1 VEPDR
6 RAGDRSGEHHRP
18 RANEARRR
26 LAELPSAQTVRVTF
40 KPVENGR
47 AQIEAVVLERPLLP
61 TSPLPASVIALRA
74 ATDREVAA
82 SISSP
87 SGGGETWTAAWR
99 WWEHRPRVA
108 VALETPA
115 PFGGLWG
122 IAVFRERQ
130 TYADGSSTIEESRS
144 SAEFHLSD
152 WTRTGLR
159 WETAIGFDQWRGI
172 GGRAL
177 SIRGSAQQRFAAD
190 RGSLDAS
197 ADSWIGGLRTW
208 RVSVRSEWRSSVHN
222 EGGVWIV
229 RVLLRAHPLLH
240 DGVIRGVF
248 SHQLTHGG
256 AEWRRWLHPVR
267 RPLRLAPAFFV
278 DLARGTRGL
287 GNGGERWQAD
297 VGGGL
302 RIAVPGSG
310 VLRIDVAR
318 GLRDG
323 RSAVSVGWGR

>member
-1 VEPDR
+1 M
-6 RAGDRSGEHHRP
+6 
-18 RANEARRR
+18 
-26 LAELPSAQTVRVTF
+26 
-40 KPVENGR
+40 
-47 AQIEAVVLERPLLP
+47 
-61 TSPLPASVIALRA
+61 
-74 ATDREVAA
+74 
-82 SISSP
+82 
-87 SGGGETWTAAWR
+87 
-99 WWEHRPRVA
+99 A
-108 VALETPA
+108 VAFEAPA
-115 PFGGLWG
+115 PFGGRWG
-122 IAVFRERQ
+122 IAAFRERQ

-144 SAEFHLSD
+144 RAEFHLSN

-159 WETAIGFDQWRGI
+159 WETAVGFDRWRGI

-197 ADSWIGGLRTW
+197 AESWIGGLRAW
-208 RVSVRSEWRSSVHN
+208 RISARSEWRSSVHN

-229 RVLLRAHPLLH
+229 RAGEEVAPRTAPLGLWPGAGTGQGRDVLARAHPLLH
-240 DGVIRGVF
+240 DGIIRGVF
-248 SHQLTHGG
+248 GPQLLYGG
-256 AEWRRWLHPVR
+256 AEWRRWFQPVK
-267 RPLRLAPAFFV
+267 RPLRVAPAIFV

-287 GNGGERWQAD
+287 ANSGGRWQTD

-323 RSAVSVGWGR
+323 RSAVSLGWGR